1 MGNEDYRIRI
11 EQARQELNRL
21 ALELGMQDARVL
33 SQSIKLDELINEYID
48 FLADKDDQLI

>member
-1 MGNEDYRIRI
+1 MGNEEYKIRI
-11 EQARQELNRL
+11 EQARQELNRM

-33 SQSIKLDELINEYID
+33 RQSIKLDALINEYID